1 MFFYVASEIFRFL
14 ITDGMVHKICPQ
26 GATNTTK
33 NEYATVES
41 KDNKQYENSNRRY
54 YNISW
59 KPINGKLK
67 LLSNDRRLV
76 AYINSRTN
84 KCKF

>member
-1 MFFYVASEIFRFL
+1 MFLFYVASEIFRFL
-14 ITDGMVHKICPQ
+14 ITDGMVGKICPQ
-26 GATNTTK
+26 GATNNTK

-41 KDNKQYENSNRRY
+41 KDNNQYENSNRWY

-67 LLSNDRRLV
+67 
-76 AYINSRTN
+76 IT
-84 KCKF
+84 F